1 MLFTNFPNTMT
12 PEEINLIDYAY
23 ANWNNV
29 SAFTDERVA
38 EVKQLLARIFN
49 EPSVAELKGG
59 PRNGAFVLEDK
70 SGPKEVFY
78 CLMKEEDG
86 WECMTAASQCEGFSA
101 VFPGGSTPFSTVLTL
116 MHMSEMRR
124 LESSE
129 DEEEEEEQDED
140 EE

>member
-29 SAFTDERVA
+29 RFFSDKQVA
-38 EVKQLLARIFN
+38 QVKQLLARIFN

-78 CLMKEEDG
+78 CLMKKG
-86 WECMTAASQCEGFSA
+86 GSWECMIAAAQLEGVSA

-129 DEEEEEEQDED
+129 DEEEEQDED